1 MTDLVL
7 SPVDEHVEE
16 GYMGTRYYVCNSNL
30 AEKLAYKAIDLRYM
44 ERPSDAK
51 GRYNGGD

>member
-7 SPVDEHVEE
+7 SPVDEHIEE
-16 GYMGTRYYVCNSNL
+16 GYMGTPFYVCNSNL
-30 AEKLAYKAIDLRYM
+30 AEKLAYEAIDLRYM

-51 GRYNGGD
+51 GHYNGGD